1 MTEGMGPGPAGNNA
15 AAATSGSSANGS
27 GADGSGAAGG
37 EGSIGDPNGDSSI
50 ARQGGAGSDYSLRG
64 VYFRREWF
72 GSTADCL
79 TAASARRLPLEL
91 CQ

>member
-1 MTEGMGPGPAGNNA
+1 LGPSSNGNNA
-15 AAATSGSSANGS
+15 AAATSGTSANGSEANGS
-27 GADGSGAAGG
+27 GAAGA
-37 EGSIGDPNGDSSI
+37 EGSIGDPNGESST
-50 ARQGGAGSDYSLRG
+50 ARLDRSENNYSLRG